1 MVLKQKFSDL
11 TWIRFVFVVFVR
23 PPYLPVIKDRP
34 SIVRRRRPSRN
45 PETRSAS
52 GDTGDT
58 DG

>member
-1 MVLKQKFSDL
+1 MNYL
-11 TWIRFVFVVFVR
+11 TWIRFVFVVLVR